1 MSPLELRFVPI
12 ANVFRRSRSGA
23 AWLRVSFRCASGLV
37 ALLLA
42 GCSVGGNGEP
52 RTDRQSIDVEGPARL
67 EIEMAAGDLAVSG
80 GAAQF
85 MEAEFTYNADRL
97 KPTVE
102 RRESG
107 GRTLVEVTQPDGGLS
122 FGNPASSW
130 NLRLKDG
137 APVEIVANVGAG
149 ETQMTLGSLDLRGV
163 EVALGA
169 GEVNVDLRGTPKAS
183 YSVRISGGVGEAQVY
198 LPDGVG
204 VSATA
209 TGGLGSIDVEGLE
222 QRGERWI
229 RPGQESNPVK
239 LTIDVSGGVGEIRL
253 IAR

>member
-1 MSPLELRFVPI
+1 MSPLELGFVPI
-12 ANVFRRSRSGA
+12 ANA
-23 AWLRVSFRCASGLV
+23 ARGWRILPAGVRVSIRCTSCLV

-42 GCSVGGNGEP
+42 GCSIGGNGEP

-85 MEAEFTYNADRL
+85 MEAEFTYDADRL
-97 KPTVE
+97 KPSVE
-102 RRESG
+102 RREAD
-107 GRTLVEVTQPDGGLS
+107 GRTLVKVTQPDASLA
-122 FGNPASSW
+122 FGNASSSW

-149 ETQMTLGSLDLRGV
+149 ETEMTLGSLDLRGV

-169 GEVNVDLRGTPKAS
+169 GEVNVDLRGSPKAS
-183 YSVRISGGVGEAQVY
+183 YSVRISGGVGEARVY

-204 VSATA
+204 ISAAA

-222 QRGERWI
+222 QRGDRWI
-229 RPGQESNPVK
+229 RAGQESNPVK
-239 LTIDVSGGVGEIRL
+239 LTVDVSGGVGEIRL

>member
-1 MSPLELRFVPI
+1 MNPIELRL
-12 ANVFRRSRSGA
+12 AATATASRRSGRPA
-23 AWLRVSFRCASGLV
+23 AGVRFSLRCAAGLV
-37 ALLLA
+37 VLLLA
-42 GCSVGGNGEP
+42 GCSVGGGEP
-52 RTDRQSIDVEGPARL
+52 RTDRQSIDVAGPARL
-67 EIEMAAGDLAVSG
+67 EIEMAAGDLVVSG

-85 MEAEFTYNADRL
+85 MEAEFTYNADGL
-97 KPTVE
+97 KPSVE

-107 GRTLVEVTQPDGGLS
+107 GLTLVEVTQPDAGLT
-122 FGNPASSW
+122 FGDASSSW
-130 NLRLKDG
+130 NLRVKDG

-149 ETQMTLGSLDLRGV
+149 ETKMTLGSLDLRSV

-169 GEVNVDLRGTPKAS
+169 GEVSVDLRGSPKAS

-204 VSATA
+204 ISATA
-209 TGGLGSIDVEGLE
+209 TGGLGSIDVQGLE

-239 LTIDVSGGVGEIRL
+239 LTVDVSGGVGEIRL